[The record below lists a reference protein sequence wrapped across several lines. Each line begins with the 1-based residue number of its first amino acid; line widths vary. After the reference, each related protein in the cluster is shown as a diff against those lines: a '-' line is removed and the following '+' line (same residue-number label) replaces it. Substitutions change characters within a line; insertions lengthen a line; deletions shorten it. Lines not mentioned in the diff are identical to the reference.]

1 MTSKR
6 HTNVGR
12 HSTAGRHSGMV
23 DNPAAAEVRGREVPA
38 AILDATRAAV
48 LAVGVR
54 RTTLTDVAR
63 RAGVSRMTVYRL
75 VPDVNTLILE
85 VMTRDLG
92 AVLLAAEHAA
102 RRRRSA
108 RARLVAIVVGV
119 CTRLPREPLLRRI
132 LDVDPELL
140 LPYLTDRWGATQ
152 RLAVGHVRRLV
163 AEGHA
168 DGSIRR
174 GDAETLASM
183 LVLLSTPYVV
193 SRGLLSGFDS
203 ATVTAELER
212 LVDRW
217 LAP

>member
-1 MTSKR
+1 MTSQR
-6 HTNVGR
+6 HN
-12 HSTAGRHSGMV
+12 AV
-23 DNPAAAEVRGREVPA
+23 DAAELHAARDIPA
-38 AILDATRAAV
+38 PILDATRAAV

-92 AVLLAAEHAA
+92 AVLAEAEEAAQ
-102 RRRRSA
+102 RRRSA
-108 RARLVAIVVGV
+108 RGRLAAVVVEV
-119 CTRLPREPLLRRI
+119 CRRLPRELLLRRV

-152 RLAVGHVRRLV
+152 RLAIGHLRRLV
-163 AEGHA
+163 AEGQA
-168 DGSIRR
+168 EGSVRR
-174 GDAETLASM
+174 GDADAIARM
-183 LVLLSTPYVV
+183 LVLLATPYVV
-193 SRGLLSGFDS
+193 STGLLADMDT
-203 ATVTAELER
+203 AAVTDELGR

-217 LAP
+217 LRP